1 MSGIKR
7 EACDKW
13 FSDVVRRKANSTCEH
28 CGIQG
33 RMECAHI
40 YGRANKAVRW
50 SMDNAVSLCHYCHR
64 TFTGNPVDFH
74 LWLLDYLGQGHM
86 DILIEKKNMILKT
99 NKILRKEISDHYR
112 GEFRKM
118 EEDQTHVP
126 ESYN

>member
-28 CGIQG
+28 CGIEG
-33 RMECAHI
+33 RMECCHI

-50 SMDNAVSLCHYCHR
+50 SMHNAVSMCHYCHR
-64 TFTGNPVDFH
+64 NFTANPVDFH
-74 LWLLDYLGQGHM
+74 VWLQKHLGQGHM

-99 NKILRKEISDHYR
+99 NKILRKEISAHYR
-112 GEFRKM
+112 AEFRKM
-118 EEDQTHVP
+118 EADSSYTP

>member
-7 EACDKW
+7 EACEKW

-118 EEDQTHVP
+118 EADQTYVP

>member
-28 CGIQG
+28 CGIEG

-86 DILIEKKNMILKT
+86 DILDEKRNMILKT

-118 EEDQTHVP
+118 EADQTYVP

>member
-118 EEDQTHVP
+118 EADQTYVP

>member
-40 YGRANKAVRW
+40 YGRSNKAVRW

-118 EEDQTHVP
+118 EADQTYVP